1 MRNRFTPQVDVEGG
15 ALAGDAGAFAAPT
28 GEDSEYGAVDD
39 AAWSAAGVA
48 EDAGEDGESHVVEDS
63 SHVHAFNIC
72 RCGNINI
79 FFDTELRGE
88 IGVGSGRFDGRQMRT
103 ELQAGFQASLLM
115 EDATREAGRVSALQR
130 RSAKARTVLEATSDA
145 RAIIAK
151 LQAEADL
158 TAEATQLLAELN
170 GLVGDSIEQGLAAEK
185 RRLDLSLKKKKQLSR
200 ELRKSIESTKQL
212 QNKLK
217 LGRTLLVTGAIFGA
231 ILVAILTAVAVIVVL
246 FVRDAPEGSRC
257 AIARALASLFNVKS
271 IRVSDSLGKSCF
283 APVPDER

>member
-1 MRNRFTPQVDVEGG
+1 MRNRFTPQADVEVG
-15 ALAGDAGAFAAPT
+15 ALAGGDGAFVVPT
-28 GEDSEYGAVDD
+28 DEGSDYGAVDD
-39 AAWSAAGVA
+39 AAWSAQAEVA
-48 EDAGEDGESHVVEDS
+48 DGAGEDAVVEDS

-88 IGVGSGRFDGRQMRT
+88 TGVGGGRFDGRQMRT

-115 EDATREAGRVSALQR
+115 DDAAKEAERVNALQR

-151 LQAEADL
+151 LQAEVDL

-185 RRLDLSLKKKKQLSR
+185 RRLDLSLKKKRQQSR

-212 QNKLK
+212 QNKVK
-217 LGRTLLVTGAIFGA
+217 LGQTLLVTGAIVSA
-231 ILVAILTAVAVIVVL
+231 ILVAILVAAAIVVVV
-246 FVRDAPEGSRC
+246 FARDDPAGSRC
-257 AIARALASLFNVKS
+257 TIARNLAALFKLKS
-271 IRVSDSLGKSCF
+271 IDVSDSKGVSCF
-283 APVPDER
+283 ESVPDGR